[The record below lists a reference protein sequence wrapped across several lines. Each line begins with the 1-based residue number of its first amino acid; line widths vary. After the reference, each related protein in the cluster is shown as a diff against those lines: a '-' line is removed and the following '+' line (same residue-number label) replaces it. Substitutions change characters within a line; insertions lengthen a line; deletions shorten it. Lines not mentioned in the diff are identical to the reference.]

1 MSILADGLAA
11 RGHTVTLIT
20 LWSAA
25 SDFYVLGQG
34 IQRIALGLA
43 HHSAN
48 LRQSLLMTCHRL
60 FRLRKEI
67 RSSRPD
73 VIVSFMDTVNML
85 TLLATRGL
93 SHPVIVSERVHPAHH
108 EIGWLRTLVRRLLY
122 PHADAIVLPA
132 RDAAHWMEAFISNR
146 ILHVIANPVRL
157 RRTAN
162 DAPRTPGRH
171 TRRVIAMGRLA
182 PQKQFDLLLRAFA
195 ASSQGDAE
203 WSLVIIG
210 EGPDR
215 QLLQAVATD
224 LGLTE
229 RVGWLGLVQHPEE
242 VLRRADIYVLSS
254 RYEGFPNALV
264 EAMASGLSVVSF
276 DCPSG
281 PGEIIRDGIDG
292 ILVPAQDLTALTVA
306 IRRLMLDEPERLR
319 LGSRAVEVT
328 ARFAVDKVIDEW
340 EALMRDL
347 LHRRARHAG

>member
-1 MSILADGLAA
+1 
-11 RGHTVTLIT
+11 
-20 LWSAA
+20 
-25 SDFYVLGQG
+25 
-34 IQRIALGLA
+34 
-43 HHSAN
+43 
-48 LRQSLLMTCHRL
+48 
-60 FRLRKEI
+60 
-67 RSSRPD
+67 
-73 VIVSFMDTVNML
+73 
-85 TLLATRGL
+85 
-93 SHPVIVSERVHPAHH
+93 
-108 EIGWLRTLVRRLLY
+108 
-122 PHADAIVLPA
+122 
-132 RDAAHWMEAFISNR
+132 
-146 ILHVIANPVRL
+146 
-157 RRTAN
+157 
-162 DAPRTPGRH
+162 
-171 TRRVIAMGRLA
+171 MGRLA

-210 EGPDR
+210 EGPER
-215 QLLQAVATD
+215 PRLQALATD
-224 LGLTE
+224 LGLSD
-229 RVGWLGLVQHPEE
+229 RVEWLGLVQHPEE